1 MPRFPSCRPLP
12 CLCLAALAAGAGPVT
27 AAAPAV
33 TADLFIHQAPPAPI
47 YHDGW
52 IDLDKNGV
60 RDPYEDQGLDV
71 EKRIDDLLGRMT
83 LEEKT
88 AQMATLYG
96 YGRVSTDALPTPA
109 WRRREWKDGIGNID
123 EEHNGVPGKAAPPT
137 DLDWPPSR
145 HVRALNEVQRFFVE
159 ETRLGV
165 PADFTNEGIRGLD
178 STGATSFPCEL
189 AVGSTWDRDL
199 VSLIGRTTGR
209 EARALGYTNVYSPV
223 ADLARDP
230 RWGRTPDSYSEDPF
244 LAGELAYEEVR
255 GIQAERVVS
264 TVKHFAIYSIPKG
277 GRDGPAR
284 TDPQATWNEV
294 ETIFLPPF
302 RRAIRDAGAL
312 GVMASYNDYDGVP
325 VDGSKFFLTDILRGE
340 LGFRGYVV
348 SDSRAVEFI
357 HLKHRVAPTLLEA
370 VRQSA
375 EAGLNVRTD
384 FTPPADYMLPLR
396 QLVREGRL
404 AQATIDARVRD
415 ILRVKFWLGLFDHP
429 YLADPAGADAQI
441 RSPEARAAA
450 ARAARESI
458 VLLRNEGGLLPLRK
472 DLRKVLVTGPL
483 ADNAEA
489 WANRYGPQRLKFA
502 TVLAGLRRK
511 LGPQCEIRYEPGCA
525 VIDDHYPDSDVLK
538 DRPAGP
544 VLAGIAAAVEA
555 ARGMDAA
562 IVVLG
567 ETDEICREAHGRTSL
582 NLPGYQ
588 EELLEAI
595 QATGTP
601 VVLVLSNGRPL
612 SVNWAARH
620 VPAIVEM
627 WFPGDQGGDAVADVL
642 FGDADPSG
650 RLPITFPKTVGQIP
664 FNFPAKPGSQ
674 DHDVGMVDG
683 ALFPFGFG
691 LSYTTFSFG
700 NLQISPGRQ
709 GPQGRIEVACEVS
722 NRGARAGDE
731 VVQLYVRDDYS
742 SVTTDDRMLRGFAR
756 VHLAAGET
764 GTAHFVLTPEN
775 LALYDADHH
784 WTVEPGRFTV
794 MIGASSEDIRL
805 RGSFTITRP
814 DGTAPLED
822 LLPDERPPLPPR

>member
-1 MPRFPSCRPLP
+1 MPIRLSHRPARLVF
-12 CLCLAALAAGAGPVT
+12 CSVLGASSLFG
-27 AAAPAV
+27 AAPPSSG
-33 TADLFIHQAPPAPI
+33 LFIHDLPLAPI
-47 YHDGW
+47 YHGGW

-60 RDPYEDQGLDV
+60 KDPYEDPTVDI
-71 EKRIDDLLGRMT
+71 EKRIDDLLARMT

-88 AQMATLYG
+88 AEMATLYG
-96 YGRVSTDALPTPA
+96 YSRVSTDALPTPA
-109 WRRREWKDGIGNID
+109 WKQKEWKDGIGNID
-123 EEHNGVPGKAAPPT
+123 EEHNGIVGKAAPAT
-137 DLDWPPSR
+137 DFDWPPSR
-145 HVRALNEVQRFFVE
+145 HVRALNEVQRFFIE
-159 ETRLGV
+159 DTRLGV
-165 PADFTNEGIRGLD
+165 PADFTNEGIRGLN

-189 AVGSTWDRDL
+189 AVGSTWDREL
-199 VSLIGRTTGR
+199 VSAIGHTTGR
-209 EARALGYTNVYSPV
+209 EGRALGYTNVYSPV
-223 ADLARDP
+223 VDLARDP

-244 LAGELAYEEVR
+244 LDGELAYEEVR
-255 GIQAERVVS
+255 AIQAEHVVS

-294 ETIFLPPF
+294 ETLYLAPF

-312 GVMASYNDYDGVP
+312 GVMASYNDYNGVP
-325 VDGSKFFLTDILRGE
+325 VDGSSLFLTDILRQE

-357 HLKHRVAPTLLEA
+357 HGKHRVAPTVVEA
-370 VRQSA
+370 VREST

-384 FTPPADYMLPLR
+384 FTPPEDYVFPLR
-396 QLVREGRL
+396 QLVHEGRL
-404 AQATIDARVRD
+404 SQATIDSRVRD
-415 ILRVKFWLGLFDHP
+415 ILRVKFWLGLFDRP
-429 YLADPAGADAQI
+429 YVDPAHADAKI
-441 RSPEARAAA
+441 RLPEARAAA

-458 VLLRNEGGLLPLRK
+458 VLLKNAGGLLPLRH
-472 DLRKVLVTGPL
+472 DLKRVLVTGPL
-483 ADNAEA
+483 ADNPTA
-489 WANRYGPQRLKFA
+489 WPNRYGPQHLVFT

-511 LGPQCEIRYEPGCA
+511 LGPQCDIRYEPGCA

-538 DRPAGP
+538 DPPSDQVR
-544 VLAGIAAAVEA
+544 AGITAAANA
-555 ARGMDAA
+555 AKGMDAA

-567 ETDEICREAHGRTSL
+567 ETDAICSEAHGRTSL

-588 EELLEAI
+588 EELLEAV

-642 FGDADPSG
+642 LGDTNPSG
-650 RLPITFPKTVGQIP
+650 RLSITFPKTVGQIP

-691 LSYTTFSFG
+691 LSYTTFGFDH
-700 NLQISPGRQ
+700 LQISPERQ
-709 GPQGRIEVACEVS
+709 GTQGQIEVACDVS
-722 NRGARAGDE
+722 NRGSRAGDE
-731 VVQLYVRDDYS
+731 VVQLYLRDDYS
-742 SVTTDDRMLRGFAR
+742 SVTTYDKMLRGFAR
-756 VHLAAGET
+756 VHLAPGET
-764 GTAHFVLTPEN
+764 RTAHFVLTPEN
-775 LALYDADHH
+775 LALYDRDQH

-794 MIGASSEDIRL
+794 MVGASSEDIRL
-805 RGSFTITRP
+805 RGNFTITRP
-814 DGTAPLED
+814 DGTAPVED
-822 LLPDERPPLPPR
+822 LLPDEKSSGSP

>member
-1 MPRFPSCRPLP
+1 MPISP
-12 CLCLAALAAGAGPVT
+12 CPRLARIAFCFVWGALALSR
-27 AAAPAV
+27 AAPPPSR
-33 TADLFIHQAPPAPI
+33 LFIHDLPLAPI

-60 RDPYEDQGLDV
+60 MDPYEDPHLDV
-71 EKRIDDLLGRMT
+71 EKRIDDLLARMT

-96 YGRVSTDALPTPA
+96 YGRVLTDALPTPA
-109 WRRREWKDGIGNID
+109 WKQKEWKDGIGNID
-123 EEHNGVPGKAAPPT
+123 EDHNGNVGRAAPQT
-137 DLDWPPSR
+137 DFDWPPSR
-145 HVRALNEVQRFFVE
+145 HVRALNEVQQFFIE
-159 ETRLGV
+159 NTRLGV

-178 STGATSFPCEL
+178 STGASSFPCEL
-189 AVGSTWDRDL
+189 AVGSTWDREL
-199 VSLIGRTTGR
+199 VSAIGHTTGR
-209 EARALGYTNVYSPV
+209 EGRALGYTNVYSPV
-223 ADLARDP
+223 VDLARDP

-244 LAGELAYEEVR
+244 LGGELAYEEVR
-255 GIQAERVVS
+255 GIQAEHVVS

-284 TDPQATWNEV
+284 TDPQTTWNEV
-294 ETIFLPPF
+294 ENIYLAPF

-312 GVMASYNDYDGVP
+312 GVMASYNDYNGVP
-325 VDGSKFFLTDILRGE
+325 VDGSSFFLTDILRHE

-357 HLKHRVAPTLLEA
+357 HSKHRVAPTNIEA
-370 VRQSA
+370 VRASA
-375 EAGLNVRTD
+375 QAGLNVRTD

-396 QLVREGRL
+396 QLVHEGRL
-404 AQATIDARVRD
+404 SEATIDARVRD
-415 ILRVKFWLGLFDHP
+415 ILRVKFWLGLLDHP
-429 YLADPAGADAQI
+429 YIMDPDGADAKI
-441 RSPEARAAA
+441 RIPEAQAVA

-458 VLLRNEGGLLPLRK
+458 ILLKNEGGLLPLRA
-472 DLRKVLVTGPL
+472 DLKKVLVTGPL
-483 ADNAEA
+483 ADNPTA
-489 WANRYGPQRLKFA
+489 WPNRYGPQHLRFT
-502 TVLAGLRRK
+502 TVLAGLRHK
-511 LGPQCEIRYEPGCA
+511 LGPQCEIHYEPGCS
-525 VIDDHYPDSDVLK
+525 VVDDHYPESDVLK
-538 DRPAGP
+538 DPPSDEVR
-544 VLAGIAAAVEA
+544 VGIAAAANA
-555 ARGMDAA
+555 AKGMDAA

-567 ETDEICREAHGRTSL
+567 ETDAICSEAHGRTSL

-601 VVLVLSNGRPL
+601 IVLVLSNGRPL

-642 FGDADPSG
+642 LGNTNPSG

-691 LSYTTFSFG
+691 LSYTTFAFDH
-700 NLQISPGRQ
+700 LQVSPGRQ
-709 GPQGRIEVACEVS
+709 GTQGKVEVDCEVS
-722 NRGARAGDE
+722 NRGSRAGDE

-742 SVTTDDRMLRGFAR
+742 SVTTYDKMLRGFVR
-756 VHLAAGET
+756 VHLTPGET
-764 GTAHFVLTPEN
+764 RTAHFTLTPEH
-775 LALYDADHH
+775 LALYDRDQH

-805 RGSFTITRP
+805 RGNFTITRP
-814 DGTAPLED
+814 DGTAPVED
-822 LLPDERPPLPPR
+822 LLPDEK